1 MPRRAIWVYTTLAA
15 VSGLAGMIA
24 GALTIDRLG
33 RRTWFITSFAAGA
46 LMLALGSATSNAA
59 ELFACICVAYFFTAI
74 FSLALYLYVS
84 ELFSTRA
91 RALAVGA
98 ASAWTRLISLL
109 VPAVAG
115 GWGLTPTFI
124 ALALVAAAGALVT
137 ALLAAETKA

>member
-1 MPRRAIWVYTTLAA
+1 
-15 VSGLAGMIA
+15 
-24 GALTIDRLG
+24 
-33 RRTWFITSFAAGA
+33 
-46 LMLALGSATSNAA
+46 MLALGSATSNAA
-59 ELFACICVAYFFTAI
+59 ELLACICVGYFFTAI
-74 FSLALYLYVS
+74 FSVALYLYLS

-109 VPAVAG
+109 APAVAG

-137 ALLAAETKA
+137 LLLAAETKA